1 MEGLQRAKAS
11 RRAYRSHLIRTYR
24 KIDDILN
31 ADAALSETQIATLAS
46 SLEQLIQKKET
57 LRQLDTEIA

>member
-1 MEGLQRAKAS
+1 MEGLQRAKTS
-11 RRAYRSHLIRTYR
+11 RRAYRYHLTRTYR